1 MKTSYLII
9 ALILL
14 IVVLGFSYYYT
25 IQPEKKET
33 KQETVIEEIE
43 EVPVA
48 KATVKTEAVTPAEE
62 EAEKPEA
69 AVIEIKDGLFIPA
82 EITINEGETVTWV
95 NKDTRT
101 HKVAAYSRHF
111 YGNLM
116 KPGDSYSFA
125 FNYSG
130 VYKYFDVIF
139 SKTMKNG
146 IVRVEPRLPVTGG
159 AVGVGYKSETAGLFT
174 VLAIIIAL
182 AFFFEMHQL
191 KKK

>member
-1 MKTSYLII
+1 MKTSYLVI

-14 IVVLGFSYYYT
+14 IVVLGFSYYYS
-25 IQPEKKET
+25 IQPEKEEVQ
-33 KQETVIEEIE
+33 QETVIEEIE
-43 EVPVA
+43 ETPIA
-48 KATVKTEAVTPAEE
+48 KAAEKTEVVAPIEE
-62 EAEKPEA
+62 VEIPKA
-69 AVIEIKDGLFIPA
+69 AIIEIKDGLFVPA
-82 EITINEGETVTWV
+82 EITVNEGTTVTWL

-116 KPGDSYSFA
+116 KPGESYSFA

-146 IVRVEPRLPVTGG
+146 IVRVEPRLPITGG
-159 AVGVGYKSETAGLFT
+159 VVGVKYKSETTGLFT
-174 VLAIIIAL
+174 VLAIIIVL
-182 AFFFEMHQL
+182 VSFFEIYQL

>member
-1 MKTSYLII
+1 MKTSYLVI

-14 IVVLGFSYYYT
+14 IVVLGFSYYYS
-25 IQPEKKET
+25 IQPEKEEVQ
-33 KQETVIEEIE
+33 QETVIEEIE
-43 EVPVA
+43 ETPIA
-48 KATVKTEAVTPAEE
+48 KAAEKTEVVAPIEE
-62 EAEKPEA
+62 VEIPKA
-69 AVIEIKDGLFIPA
+69 AIIEIKDGLFVPA
-82 EITINEGETVTWV
+82 EITVNEGTTVTWL

-116 KPGDSYSFA
+116 KPGESYSFA

-146 IVRVEPRLPVTGG
+146 IVRVEPRLPITGG
-159 AVGVGYKSETAGLFT
+159 VVGVKYRSETTGLFT
-174 VLAIIIAL
+174 VLAIIIVL
-182 AFFFEMHQL
+182 VSFFEIYQL

>member
-1 MKTSYLII
+1 MKTSYLVI

-14 IVVLGFSYYYT
+14 IVVLGFSYYYSVR
-25 IQPEKKET
+25 PEKEEVQ
-33 KQETVIEEIE
+33 QETVIEEIE
-43 EVPVA
+43 ETPIA
-48 KATVKTEAVTPAEE
+48 KAAEKTEVVAPIEE
-62 EAEKPEA
+62 VEIPKA
-69 AVIEIKDGLFIPA
+69 AIIEIKDGLFVPA
-82 EITINEGETVTWV
+82 EITVNEGTTVTWL

-116 KPGDSYSFA
+116 KPGESYSFA

-146 IVRVEPRLPVTGG
+146 IVRVEPRLPITGG
-159 AVGVGYKSETAGLFT
+159 GVGVKYRSETTGLFT
-174 VLAIIIAL
+174 VLAIIIVL
-182 AFFFEMHQL
+182 VSFFEIYQL

>member
-1 MKTSYLII
+1 MKTSYLVI

-14 IVVLGFSYYYT
+14 IVVLGFSYYYS
-25 IQPEKKET
+25 IQPEKEEVQ
-33 KQETVIEEIE
+33 QETVIEEIE
-43 EVPVA
+43 ETPIA
-48 KATVKTEAVTPAEE
+48 KAAEKTEAVAPIEE
-62 EAEKPEA
+62 ETEIPSK

-82 EITINEGETVTWV
+82 EITVNEGTTVTWL

-116 KPGDSYSFA
+116 KPGESYSFA

-146 IVRVEPRLPVTGG
+146 IVRVEPRLPITGG
-159 AVGVGYKSETAGLFT
+159 VVGVKYKSETTGLFT
-174 VLAIIIAL
+174 VLAIIIVL
-182 AFFFEMHQL
+182 VSFFEIYQL